1 MTRKLLAIIIAILL
15 LGFAFPAFRPPA
27 AAGDG
32 PVYVV
37 PLEGQVEKGL
47 SRFLGRAFREAE
59 RSGASAIILE
69 INTYGGLIDAASDIS
84 DLIMDSPVPV
94 YAYVRYRAIS
104 AGAYIALSCRALYMA
119 PGSTI
124 GAAEPRSILGGDE
137 AVDEKT
143 LSAWE
148 GEMRKVAAQQGKD
161 PQVAAAMVRREIEI
175 EGLVSSDRLLTLT
188 YSEAREIGFT
198 DGVFRSRAELLSHL
212 GLGGARVVT
221 VGTSPSEGLAR
232 FLTRVEVA
240 TILITIGIAALA
252 IEVMTPGFGVAGI
265 ISILAFALFF
275 GGHIV
280 AGLAGREVVLLFL
293 LGVVLLLIEALLPNF
308 GVVGL
313 AGIGVI
319 IASVVMT
326 AESPGSGLRM
336 LAMALFLAVLII
348 LASYRY
354 LKKTGLWS
362 QIVLQFAET
371 REQGYVG
378 PGDASHLVGKTGRA
392 LTPLRPAG
400 VAEINGKRVDV
411 VSEGGFVAQATEIKV
426 VATEGTRI
434 VVRPLE

>member
-1 MTRKLLAIIIAILL
+1 VSKKLVIILILL
-15 LGFAFPAFRPPA
+15 LLGLTSLAFQPRADA
-27 AAGDG
+27 DNA

-47 SRFLGRAFREAE
+47 FRFLSRAFREAE
-59 RSGASAIILE
+59 RNGAAAIILE
-69 INTYGGLIDAASDIS
+69 INTYGGMIDAASDIS

-104 AGAYIALSCRALYMA
+104 AGAYIALSCRSLYMR

-124 GAAEPRSILGGDE
+124 GAAEPRSIVGGE
-137 AVDEKT
+137 ETVDEKT

-148 GEMRKVAAQQGKD
+148 AEMRKVAAQQGKD

-175 EGLVSSDRLLTLT
+175 EGVVSAERLLTLT
-188 YSEAREIGFT
+188 YSEALDIGFT
-198 DGVFRSRAELLSHL
+198 DGVFASRAELLSAL
-212 GLGGARVVT
+212 GLDGARVIT
-221 VGTSPSEGLAR
+221 IGSSPAEGLAR
-232 FLTRVEVA
+232 FLTRIEVA
-240 TILITIGIAALA
+240 TILITIAIAALA
-252 IEVMTPGFGVAGI
+252 IEVMTAGFGVAGI
-265 ISILAFALFF
+265 ISILAFAVFF

-280 AGLAGREVVLLFL
+280 AGLAGREVVFLFL

-319 IASVVMT
+319 TASVVMT
-326 AESPGSGLRM
+326 AETPGAGLRM
-336 LAMALFLAVLII
+336 MAVSLFLSVLII
-348 LASYRY
+348 MVSYRY
-354 LKKTGLWS
+354 LRRTGLWS

-378 PGDASHLVGKTGRA
+378 PGDATHLVGLTGRT

-400 VAEINGKRVDV
+400 VAEIEGTRVDV
-411 VSEGGFVAQATEIKV
+411 VSEGGFVAQATAITV